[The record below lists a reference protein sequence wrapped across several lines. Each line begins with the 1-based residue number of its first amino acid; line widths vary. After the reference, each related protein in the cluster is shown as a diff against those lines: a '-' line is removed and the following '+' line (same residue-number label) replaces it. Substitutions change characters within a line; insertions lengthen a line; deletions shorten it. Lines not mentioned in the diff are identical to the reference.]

1 MGSQTLLIRI
11 CACLDISKSH
21 LTNGFF
27 YKRYEFKRKTK
38 SSLKKTVLLSC
49 MRCIAVCP
57 QNARSVNKALL
68 MAGSMK
74 LKKACSGYKKNTLFL

>member
-38 SSLKKTVLLSC
+38 SSLKKTVLLYYLGAA
-49 MRCIAVCP
+49 AV
-57 QNARSVNKALL
+57 
-68 MAGSMK
+68 GSD
-74 LKKACSGYKKNTLFL
+74 SI